1 MTSSYQTSSPHNNE
15 TNNSGSQCPLDSGN
29 DLGNID
35 LLVDQPLSSDF
46 ESLLKNETLFG
57 DGGGGANTHTN
68 NLMGSGGGSPFELTS
83 SFNNLSQSDSI
94 ANMLLTNNKNTSSA
108 TNNGQQQQSKP
119 LSFDYLYEFSE
130 TRKVL
135 EEFFTCQTN
144 NDKILEKLS
153 DFNESDDIGDD
164 SFENNFSNV
173 LSNNENDDI
182 IPSTNTTTTL
192 AGAISSPTT
201 TNIHHSSSITNN
213 TSYIGQKL
221 AGNNKYTTN
230 NDHHLD
236 LQQHPPP
243 TSYHHTQTFSHSNHG
258 NQKNNMDD
266 LYEHHDIE
274 LFLDSGSRSSGE
286 LADNEVEHG
295 HTRNFTLSPE
305 TTDYDSNC
313 GDLDSE
319 VSLRYTGL
327 GGEFGESSFSYLKK
341 FCKQFPIYFSSKLCK

>member
-1 MTSSYQTSSPHNNE
+1 MQRVTSSFQTSPHEINN
-15 TNNSGSQCPLDSGN
+15 TGSSQCATDSGN
-29 DLGNID
+29 DLGNVE
-35 LLVDQPLSSDF
+35 LLVDQSLSSDF
-46 ESLLKNETLFG
+46 ESLLKNETIFS
-57 DGGGGANTHTN
+57 GGGTHTISK

-94 ANMLLTNNKNTSSA
+94 TNMLTINNKNTSASSS
-108 TNNGQQQQSKP
+108 NNGQLQQQSKP

-153 DFNESDDIGDD
+153 DFNESDDVGDY

-173 LSNNENDDI
+173 LSNNDNDDI
-182 IPSTNTTTTL
+182 IPSINKTTTL
-192 AGAISSPTT
+192 GGAISSPTSTMTT
-201 TNIHHSSSITNN
+201 TNMHHSSAITNN

-221 AGNNKYTTN
+221 AGNNKYNTTN

-236 LQQHPPP
+236 LQQQQHHP
-243 TSYHHTQTFSHSNHG
+243 TAYHQHTQILSHSNNHDR
-258 NQKNNMDD
+258 NPKNNIDD

-327 GGEFGESSFSYLKK
+327 GGEFGEFSFGIFIL
-341 FCKQFPIYFSSKLCK
+341 

>member
-1 MTSSYQTSSPHNNE
+1 MQRVTSSYQTSPYNNE
-15 TNNSGSQCPLDSGN
+15 TNATGALDSGN
-29 DLGNID
+29 DLGNVD
-35 LLVDQPLSSDF
+35 LLVDQSLSSDF
-46 ESLLKNETLFG
+46 ESLLKNESLF
-57 DGGGGANTHTN
+57 GGGGTTSN
-68 NLMGSGGGSPFELTS
+68 NLMGSGGGGSPFELTS

-94 ANMLLTNNKNTSSA
+94 TNMLTINNKNVSASSSA
-108 TNNGQQQQSKP
+108 NNGQLQQQSKP

-173 LSNNENDDI
+173 LSNNDNDDI
-182 IPSTNTTTTL
+182 IPPTNTTTTTL
-192 AGAISSPTT
+192 GGAISSPTST
-201 TNIHHSSSITNN
+201 MTASNMHHSSAITNN

-221 AGNNKYTTN
+221 AGNNKYNNTTN

-236 LQQHPPP
+236 LQHPP
-243 TSYHHTQTFSHSNHG
+243 TSYHQHTQILTNSTHDR

-327 GGEFGESSFSYLKK
+327 GGEFGEFSSPLYCNFISERSFS
-341 FCKQFPIYFSSKLCK
+341 F

>member
-1 MTSSYQTSSPHNNE
+1 MTSSYQTSSPHNPDTTE
-15 TNNSGSQCPLDSGN
+15 SGN
-29 DLGNID
+29 DID

-46 ESLLKNETLFG
+46 ESLLKNDTIFG
-57 DGGGGANTHTN
+57 DGNITHN

-83 SFNNLSQSDSI
+83 SFNNLSQSDAI
-94 ANMLLTNNKNTSSA
+94 HALTNIKNN
-108 TNNGQQQQSKP
+108 TNNGQQQQQSKP

-173 LSNNENDDI
+173 LSNNDNDDI
-182 IPSTNTTTTL
+182 IIPTTSSTAGGIISSSSSSSMTFTTTT
-192 AGAISSPTT
+192 STTSTNNMTPTT
-201 TNIHHSSSITNN
+201 TTTNMHHSSAITNN

-221 AGNNKYTTN
+221 AGNNKYNNTN
-230 NDHHLD
+230 NDHHSLVD
-236 LQQHPPP
+236 SSSQHM
-243 TSYHHTQTFSHSNHG
+243 SGGYHHTLSHSNHG
-258 NQKNNMDD
+258 KNNMDD

-327 GGEFGESSFSYLKK
+327 GGEFGK
-341 FCKQFPIYFSSKLCK
+341 FLYFF